1 MKITI
6 DYDGARAIC
15 KVNGKYI
22 TQCHPLIQAQA
33 LSAFRC
39 IEQHLKRE
47 GYDEKLDVVRE
58 QIYNNQKL

>member
-15 KVNGKYI
+15 KVDSKYI
-22 TQCHPLIQAQA
+22 SQCHPLIQAQA

-47 GYDEKLDVVRE
+47 GYYEKLDDERK
-58 QIYNNQKL
+58 QIYNVKL